1 MYEFFSVLDL
11 KALILKFGK
20 MKISIS
26 ILYLVCLSCVIWQL
40 YNSFN
45 IFIMKPTT
53 ASIALVNSREYP
65 ISLTFCKVVY
75 NWDNF
80 DGIFSRNTVST
91 LKQVFYV
98 NGDHKVDVLPDQVL
112 FYDFIY
118 NLDVPYLCKEIEMP
132 LISKDKITVVRQLDL
147 NKDENNNNLHLFIH
161 PPGALY
167 LKEFGFKYPSSKFK
181 LRISNSMN
189 ENEKIWIESYDMTN
203 DPQLSCSDISYQDCV
218 DEEIIKEF
226 KTQFGCTFPIRR

>member
-20 MKISIS
+20 MKIWIS

-118 NLDVPYLCKEIEMP
+118 NLDVPYLWFV
-132 LISKDKITVVRQLDL
+132 TG
-147 NKDENNNNLHLFIH
+147 NLRAFV
-161 PPGALY
+161 
-167 LKEFGFKYPSSKFK
+167 E
-181 LRISNSMN
+181 
-189 ENEKIWIESYDMTN
+189 
-203 DPQLSCSDISYQDCV
+203 
-218 DEEIIKEF
+218 
-226 KTQFGCTFPIRR
+226 